1 MQYLNYKSPLIA
13 TNALPHQLSKRSYSH
28 HLQVLD
34 AFSRQYQHGF
44 LVKVCRLHL
53 DFFHLNRNPYRN
65 ACFNMI
71 DASVQLH

>member
-1 MQYLNYKSPLIA
+1 MP
-13 TNALPHQLSKRSYSH
+13 
-28 HLQVLD
+28 
-34 AFSRQYQHGF
+34 G
-44 LVKVCRLHL
+44 LHL